1 MSLQN
6 NTYPKDCTY
15 GCNTRIYWN
24 ISVNEYW
31 QVFTKKKHIC
41 PNRGNKSSGTTT
53 TTITED
59 GVINPPSTAQKPR
72 YFNPSARKPT
82 PYASFANQQQSKPKM
97 YNSFDNLQGSIA
109 EIQKKYEILS
119 DIVIEYNDK
128 VHGSQRDRDP
138 KTGLID
144 LLVYYEVPL
153 GQRDEVKRK
162 FYAY

>member
-6 NTYPKDCTY
+6 NIYPKDYTY
-15 GCNTRIYWN
+15 GCNTQIYWN
-24 ISVNEYW
+24 SSVNEYW
-31 QVFTKKKHIC
+31 EVFTKKKHIC
-41 PNRGNKSSGTTT
+41 PNRSSNAKPTKTTAA
-53 TTITED
+53 TIT
-59 GVINPPSTAQKPR
+59 NNT
-72 YFNPSARKPT
+72 KPT
-82 PYASFANQQQSKPKM
+82 YYKKPWSSQQPKLKM
-97 YNSFDNLQGSIA
+97 STSLEYLQGSIT

-119 DIVIEYNDK
+119 DIVTEYGGK

-162 FYAY
+162 FNDFVLSIITRTN